1 MVALDR
7 ARIVAEETRQRRRD
21 LVAAIAAGD
30 VTPAGIADDE
40 RAADVRVV
48 VLTEVVPGIGKV
60 RARRIM
66 SDLGVTGAARWGDLT
81 PEQVS
86 RLVDALTT
94 AGAPPATAP

>member
-1 MVALDR
+1 MGLDR
-7 ARIVAEETRQRRRD
+7 ARSVAAETRQRRRD
-21 LVAAIAAGD
+21 LVAAIATGD
-30 VTPAGIADDE
+30 VTAAGIADDE
-40 RAADVRVV
+40 RASDVRVV

-81 PEQVS
+81 PEQVN

-94 AGAPPATAP
+94 AGAPPTAAP

>member
-1 MVALDR
+1 VGLDR
-7 ARIVAEETRQRRRD
+7 ARRVAAETRQRRRD
-21 LVAAIAAGD
+21 LVAAIATGD

-40 RAADVRVV
+40 RASDVKVV

-66 SDLGVTGAARWGDLT
+66 SDLGVTSAARWGDLT

-86 RLVDALTT
+86 VLVDALTT
-94 AGAPPATAP
+94 AGAPPTTAP

>member
-1 MVALDR
+1 VALDR

-21 LVAAIAAGD
+21 LVAAIATGD
-30 VTPAGIADDE
+30 VTPGGIADDE
-40 RAADVRVV
+40 RAADVKVV

-60 RARRIM
+60 KARRIM

-94 AGAPPATAP
+94 AGAPPTAAP